1 MIKRHQR
8 VRLASFNG
16 TAAPLDPSPD
26 GDNFWRLIGQ
36 SGTVVHEKND
46 RSRYLVRFDISV
58 ASQGL
63 HSHNPIENTLWIL
76 ESDLKVLT

>member
-8 VRLASFNG
+8 VCLASFNG
-16 TAAPLDPSPD
+16 TAASLDPSPN
-26 GDNFWRLIGQ
+26 GDDFWRLIGQ
-36 SGTVVHEKND
+36 AGTVVDEKND
-46 RSRYLVRFDISV
+46 CARCLVRFDISV

-76 ESDLKVLT
+76 ESDLKVLK